1 MQGEEK
7 MLNELMGNPV
17 AWILLSLCTIFSVIF
32 AIYTW
37 IVGNRRKEIS
47 VDYSSNDIIKQGKQP
62 IPKLDIKFED
72 KIIQDLSSTIFYI
85 WNSGNDIIN
94 IQDIVT
100 TKGLKIRGDKNQIL
114 DAQVIKQSDESNA
127 FIVSKCT
134 SEAVEIEF
142 DYIDSGEG
150 VKLQVLHT
158 GSGNELF
165 VECKIKGGKAIRNC
179 QNLKKHK
186 GVKGFII
193 TTLHEL
199 APMVFL
205 FLGLILSA
213 FILQILGISD
223 TESGSIVLSLA
234 FIIAI
239 VLMIIYAIIY
249 KKIKK
254 VFNRIV
260 PQNIKE

>member
-1 MQGEEK
+1 
-7 MLNELMGNPV
+7 MLIELMGNPV
-17 AWILLSLCTIFSVIF
+17 AWIMLSLCTIFSVIF

-37 IVGNRRKEIS
+37 IVGYKRKEIS
-47 VDYSSNDIIKQGKQP
+47 VDYSSNDIIKQGRQP
-62 IPKLDIKFED
+62 IPKLDIKFDD
-72 KIIQDLSSTIFYI
+72 KSIQDLTSTIFYI

-94 IQDIVT
+94 VQDIVT
-100 TKGLKIRGDKNQIL
+100 TKGLKIRSDRRQIL

-134 SEAVEIEF
+134 SEIVDIEF

-165 VECKIKGGKAIRNC
+165 VECKIKGGKAMRNC
-179 QNLKKHK
+179 RNLKKHK
-186 GVKGFII
+186 GIKGFLIN
-193 TTLHEL
+193 LLQEL

-205 FLGLILSA
+205 ILGLFLSA
-213 FILQILGISD
+213 FIFQIVGYTAQEYIVTMMLSALIISVALMLAYVK
-223 TESGSIVLSLA
+223 IV
-234 FIIAI
+234 
-239 VLMIIYAIIY
+239 

-254 VFNRIV
+254 VFNKVV
-260 PQNIKE
+260 PQNLKE